1 MIGNY
6 GGGGLESASHK
17 AVGDQDR
24 VASWTHVTKTSR
36 IVDMMESHG

>member
-24 VASWTHVTKTSR
+24 VASTHVTKTSR
-36 IVDMMESHG
+36 IVDRMKSHG

>member
-6 GGGGLESASHK
+6 GEGVESASHK

-36 IVDMMESHG
+36 IVDRMKSHG